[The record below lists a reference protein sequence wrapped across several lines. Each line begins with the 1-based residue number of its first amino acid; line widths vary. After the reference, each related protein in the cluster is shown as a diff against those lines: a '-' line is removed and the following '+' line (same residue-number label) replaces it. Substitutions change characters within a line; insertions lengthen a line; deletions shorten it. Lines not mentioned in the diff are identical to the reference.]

1 MGDLGNRVFRVIG
14 GHPALDLV
22 NTVAPRRPEGGPHV
36 DYLPTP
42 GELLAW
48 ARRIGLVDPAEAD
61 RVAAAWAAAPDA
73 AAQALAAAV
82 DIREAAYAVLAH
94 RLGLAAG
101 TAPEGDTGDTAGDA
115 ERGAAAVAPALE
127 RLVLRWTAAVGRSRL
142 VLAASGPAAVRLAV
156 DEAPA
161 LLVPDRLAHAC
172 VDFLRTADLGRLRAC
187 PIEEGGCGWLFL
199 DHSRNRSRRWCAME
213 DCGSQAKARRLTERR
228 RLARA
233 TAKKIVDGS

>member
-1 MGDLGNRVFRVIG
+1 LN
-14 GHPALDLV
+14 LV
-22 NTVAPRRPEGGPHV
+22 NTVAPRRPEGGEHI

-42 GELLAW
+42 GDLLAW
-48 ARRIGLVDPAEAD
+48 ARRIGLVDAAEAD

-82 DIREAAYAVLAH
+82 DIREAAYTVLAR

-101 TAPEGDTGDTAGDA
+101 GEGASGGGAGDA
-115 ERGAAAVAPALE
+115 AAVVPALE
-127 RLVLRWTAAVGRSRL
+127 RLVLRWTAAAGRSRL
-142 VLAASGPAAVRLAV
+142 VLDAAGPSAVRLAV
-156 DEAPA
+156 DGTPA

-172 VDFLRTADLGRLRAC
+172 VDFLRGADIGRLRAC
-187 PIEEGGCGWLFL
+187 PVEEGGCGWLFL

-228 RLARA
+228 RIARA
-233 TAKKIVDGS
+233 TGKNLMDGSQAG